1 METGWSGISIPP
13 NQTAVRGGNAV
24 KTKRHFGFWFLVFK
38 REKMEKGPMQIDML
52 SNPWL
57 GYEVTDE

>member
-1 METGWSGISIPP
+1 MESLFR
-13 NQTAVRGGNAV
+13 QTKPRSEAA
-24 KTKRHFGFWFLVFK
+24 TLSKRNDILAFLFLVFE

>member
-13 NQTAVRGGNAV
+13 NQTAVRDGNAV
-24 KTKRHFGFWFLVFK
+24 KTKRHFGFLIFSFEK
-38 REKMEKGPMQIDML
+38 RKMEKGPMQIDML